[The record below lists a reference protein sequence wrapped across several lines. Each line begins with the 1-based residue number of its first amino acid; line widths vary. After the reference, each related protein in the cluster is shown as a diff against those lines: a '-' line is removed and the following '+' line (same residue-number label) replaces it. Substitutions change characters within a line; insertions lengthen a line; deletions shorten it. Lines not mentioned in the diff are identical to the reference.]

1 MMSVDERRSLVWA
14 NLTSGNIFHMH
25 IIQYSQF
32 ARVDND
38 KIVVC
43 DTLCR
48 MVIAALESFAQLTNY
63 FDHNFRTSFTSTQGA
78 NNIKA

>member
-32 ARVDND
+32 ARVEND

-48 MVIAALESFAQLTNY
+48 MVIAALDLCWDSSGGRWEALKFVL
-63 FDHNFRTSFTSTQGA
+63 HE
-78 NNIKA
+78 

>member
-25 IIQYSQF
+25 IIQHSQF
-32 ARVDND
+32 ARVEND

-48 MVIAALESFAQLTNY
+48 MVIAALEHWKTQLY
-63 FDHNFRTSFTSTQGA
+63 LYIYIYEEISKWAFL
-78 NNIKA
+78 